1 MVSRNGVRADQ
12 AALRVPQA
20 AQVAGRRGGPQRS
33 AAWDEQ
39 RIRHLHVEA
48 FLGATIAPARRD
60 KLVLALGLNAA
71 VIFLLVSRSCAPIFS
86 SARFL
91 PQGVNPS
98 VSELA
103 SVCRGTNAV
112 TWETGLWPSELRH
125 VRSRIESVMEW
136 ALWMEP
142 RPNILLLPQS
152 LGLPGENGP
161 LTNHAACFVQDSV
174 GVGESLVRQG
184 FGAADAAQVLADAT
198 ELNAACRAYLR
209 VPAAC
214 GGGVTLLAGKPD
226 SVDHSFPDRAAL
238 GHRFARSDSTSGTVL
253 GRPGHP
259 PGLG

>member
-1 MVSRNGVRADQ
+1 
-12 AALRVPQA
+12 
-20 AQVAGRRGGPQRS
+20 
-33 AAWDEQ
+33 
-39 RIRHLHVEA
+39 
-48 FLGATIAPARRD
+48 
-60 KLVLALGLNAA
+60 
-71 VIFLLVSRSCAPIFS
+71 
-86 SARFL
+86 
-91 PQGVNPS
+91 
-98 VSELA
+98 
-103 SVCRGTNAV
+103 
-112 TWETGLWPSELRH
+112 
-125 VRSRIESVMEW
+125 
-136 ALWMEP
+136 MEP

-238 GHRFARSDSTSGTVL
+238 GHRFARSDFTSGTVL